1 MLRIKAELLH
11 RRGERDAADRT
22 LSAAREWAA
31 QQGALSWSLR
41 IATSAA
47 RMSQDTG
54 RVAAARAELIGVVD
68 RFTEGYDTA
77 DYQEALA
84 VLDEVGQR

>member
-1 MLRIKAELLH
+1 
-11 RRGERDAADRT
+11 
-22 LSAAREWAA
+22 
-31 QQGALSWSLR
+31 
-41 IATSAA
+41 
-47 RMSQDTG
+47 MSQDTG